1 MITAAILNVGYQAA
15 KSVGQR
21 LLDAAV
27 DPGIVASISEPVASV
42 AAVVGVTEVRAR
54 WADELG
60 RSTARGRALG
70 REDRRGHG
78 PMQVCAA
85 KR

>member
-21 LLDAAV
+21 LLDAV

-60 RSTARGRALG
+60 RSTARGASLVG
-70 REDRRGHG
+70 KIAVVTG
-78 PMQVCAA
+78 PCRFAA